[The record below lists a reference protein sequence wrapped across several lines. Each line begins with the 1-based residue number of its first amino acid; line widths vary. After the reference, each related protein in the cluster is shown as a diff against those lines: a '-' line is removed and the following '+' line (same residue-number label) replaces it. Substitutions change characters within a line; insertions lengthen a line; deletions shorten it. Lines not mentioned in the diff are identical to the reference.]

1 MDAILSADY
10 IVLGPGDLYTSIL
23 ANLVVKGV
31 KNTIIKSNAKIMY
44 VTNLVTKYGQTYDFS
59 AKDHVEEIAKYLDRY
74 PDYVF
79 VNKEELPQRILKEY
93 KKEED
98 FPVVDDLTNDDYEVV
113 RASMLVPKMVKK
125 PSGDVVRRSLIRH
138 DPERLAWEIVKVIKE
153 ADLSF
158 KL

>member
-1 MDAILSADY
+1 
-10 IVLGPGDLYTSIL
+10 
-23 ANLVVKGV
+23 
-31 KNTIIKSNAKIMY
+31 
-44 VTNLVTKYGQTYDFS
+44 
-59 AKDHVEEIAKYLDRY
+59 
-74 PDYVF
+74 
-79 VNKEELPQRILKEY
+79 
-93 KKEED
+93 
-98 FPVVDDLTNDDYEVV
+98 VVDDLTNDDYEVV